1 MHYHLLLTSLL
12 LGSILL
18 SGQSFAE
25 NTTTDSESSKSL
37 SKETETQEN
46 KATKRNKP
54 RKTTRWNVYS
64 DIDLF
69 AFSEVISIH
78 DFVDDFDDKIV
89 GGDTA
94 FSNNKVEIGVEWK
107 SWRIAYVDRFD
118 YITQFTEDTALFRH
132 AEKK

>member
-1 MHYHLLLTSLL
+1 
-12 LGSILL
+12 
-18 SGQSFAE
+18 
-25 NTTTDSESSKSL
+25 
-37 SKETETQEN
+37 
-46 KATKRNKP
+46 
-54 RKTTRWNVYS
+54 
-64 DIDLF
+64 
-69 AFSEVISIH
+69 VISIH